1 MSTQE
6 SRGGIDI
13 LGEGDERPLH
23 SWLYDDPDSLP
34 RDVSSV
40 LSSEIAEGEGAT
52 FQIELGDLFKDERQ
66 SRDAATQSDRLS
78 AWSSFIACQ
87 SRLRALRLRAD
98 RHRQTARLK
107 RHEMRNQ
114 IQSVQDILHENR
126 SKRPSTDLPRIS
138 EQLNTLEHSLFQ
150 LESLEE
156 HLDKHEV
163 DVIKAEWA
171 IANTTP
177 QPLNPQTVD
186 DTFKILVE
194 NNYHFP
200 AEEDTGSASD
210 RSSLREDL
218 PGEASTILS
227 KIEAVD
233 AIEQKIMELKTPSFG
248 LPPMS
253 EAPESLQSHPTA
265 EQAAEI
271 QQLQSELA
279 KATSEL
285 EEFRDHLQPAPD
297 LEPEVPFD
305 PPGSSQPRE
314 NVAQSEVLLHLDER
328 ATPINIA
335 SALLDP
341 HGVTTIF
348 PPEYLGGDNEPLNKY
363 ECVNRWLLNC
373 LRFSDGEI
381 GRYKEYFSFNLLV
394 PVQIPAELDIRN
406 LALRIWFDEPVDD
419 FQRSGGPI
427 QLGATS
433 QRSIQS
439 TADTTRQLT
448 HKSETLPRAFRRFN
462 SNMQTSAN
470 PGSSPP
476 LLSSMRHTRSL

>member
-6 SRGGIDI
+6 SRGGNDI
-13 LGEGDERPLH
+13 LGEGDEQPLH
-23 SWLYDDPDSLP
+23 SWLYDDPESLP
-34 RDVSSV
+34 RDASSV
-40 LSSEIAEGEGAT
+40 LSSEIAEGEDAT
-52 FQIELGDLFKDERQ
+52 FQIELGDLLKDERQ
-66 SRDAATQSDRLS
+66 PRDAATQSELLS
-78 AWSSFIACQ
+78 AWSYFIARQ
-87 SRLRALRLRAD
+87 SRLRALRLRTD
-98 RHRQTARLK
+98 RHRQAARLK
-107 RHEMRNQ
+107 RREMRNQ

-126 SKRPSTDLPRIS
+126 SERPSTDLPRIA
-138 EQLNTLEHSLFQ
+138 EQLNTLEHSLFE

-163 DVIKAEWA
+163 EVIKAEWA
-171 IANTTP
+171 IANATP
-177 QPLNPQTVD
+177 QPLNSQTVD

-200 AEEDTGSASD
+200 AEEDVGSASD
-210 RSSLREDL
+210 RSSLHEEL

-233 AIEQKIMELKTPSFG
+233 AIEQKIMELKNSSFG
-248 LPPMS
+248 VPPMS
-253 EAPESLQSHPTA
+253 EVPESLQSHPIA

-271 QQLQSELA
+271 QQLQSELV

-285 EEFRDHLQPAPD
+285 EEFRDYLQPAPD
-297 LEPEVPFD
+297 LEPDVPFD
-305 PPGSSQPRE
+305 PPGSSQPPE
-314 NVAQSEVLLHLDER
+314 NVALSEVLLHPVER

-341 HGVTTIF
+341 HGVTTLF
-348 PPEYLGGDNEPLNKY
+348 PPEYLGGDNAPVNKY

-373 LRFSDGEI
+373 LRSSDGEI
-381 GRYKEYFSFNLLV
+381 GRYKEYFNFNLLV
-394 PVQIPAELDIRN
+394 PVQVPVELDMHN
-406 LALRIWFDEPVDD
+406 FALRIWFDEPVDD
-419 FQRSGGPI
+419 LQRFGGPT
-427 QLGATS
+427 QLGETS

-448 HKSETLPRAFRRFN
+448 HKSETLPRAFTRFN
-462 SNMQTSAN
+462 SNIQTSAN